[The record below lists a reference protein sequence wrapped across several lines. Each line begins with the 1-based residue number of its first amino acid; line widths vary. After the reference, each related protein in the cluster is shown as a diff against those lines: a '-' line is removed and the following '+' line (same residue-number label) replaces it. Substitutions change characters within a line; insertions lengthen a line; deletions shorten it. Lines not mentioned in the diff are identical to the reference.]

1 MNNIWKM
8 LLKLSSYAASRLY
21 KGDVIQ
27 VDIHLADGRKLMV
40 MDKDESEKLVHYV
53 KELGKITPQ
62 QVDAIKKAI
71 SEIESATDKING
83 MGKRWANGKS

>member
-1 MNNIWKM
+1 MSEIWKM

-27 VDIHLADGRKLMV
+27 VDIHLADGRKLMI
-40 MDKDESEKLVHYV
+40 MDKDESERLIHCV
-53 KELGKITPQ
+53 KELGKMTPQ

-71 SEIESATDKING
+71 TEIEGVTDKING
-83 MGKRWANGKS
+83 IGKRLANGKS